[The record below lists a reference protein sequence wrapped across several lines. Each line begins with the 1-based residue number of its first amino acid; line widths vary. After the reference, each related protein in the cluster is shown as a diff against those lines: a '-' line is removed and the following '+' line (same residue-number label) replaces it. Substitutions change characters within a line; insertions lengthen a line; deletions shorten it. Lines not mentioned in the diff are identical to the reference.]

1 MKPFFRTQERKD
13 ALFEILESWK
23 GTPYRHLVAVKGL
36 GADCT
41 LFVWEAMQEAE
52 AIGKNVSNIPR
63 KHGHINYPRDRAL
76 HSREEVL
83 LNVLR
88 NVPYLK
94 EIENIKNIEPE
105 TGDICCYKFGR
116 STGHLGIYY
125 EGYVY
130 QSMSGTEVLP
140 IQFRIGKFYKRL
152 SAIFRVMEVGT

>member
-13 ALFEILESWK
+13 ELFKVLESWV

-41 LFVWEAMQEAE
+41 LFVWEAMQELD

-63 KHGHINYPRDRAL
+63 KHGHIDYPRDRAS

-94 EIENIKNIEPE
+94 EIEDLKPE
-105 TGDICCYKFGR
+105 TGDLCCYKFGR
-116 STGHLGIYY
+116 STGHMGVYY

-140 IQFRIGKFYKRL
+140 INFNMEKFKRRL